1 MPETPDEAA
10 RTRSTSPGISGVRLL
25 AWVVFFALALA
36 LWTTYDYYRTG
47 FFETRYYAVAFAVL
61 VGLALFTLFI
71 AFRRPAEA
79 AGTISTPAS
88 GQAQESPAARTSSY
102 AVEEPSRP
110 TEMVRRIHTHP
121 TSRGAVVR
129 MEYELGGMKATD
141 YRIESGQQR
150 WDLDVLESKLDNIY
164 LPVTR
169 TPDASDGA
177 EAAQTLRT
185 LGGEREAIE

>member
-1 MPETPDEAA
+1 MAESADQAA
-10 RTRSTSPGISGVRLL
+10 RSRTTSPGVSGVRLL

-47 FFETRYYAVAFAVL
+47 FFDTQYYAAAFAVL
-61 VGLALFTLFI
+61 VGLAIFTLFI
-71 AFRRPAEA
+71 ALRKPTETALRA
-79 AGTISTPAS
+79 ATPAS
-88 GQAQESPAARTSSY
+88 GQAQESPAGQASSF
-102 AVEEPSRP
+102 AAEEPSRP
-110 TEMVRRIHTHP
+110 TEMVRRIDTHP

-141 YRIESGQQR
+141 YRIESGEQR
-150 WDLDVLESKLDNIY
+150 WDLDVLESKLDDIY

-177 EAAQTLRT
+177 EAPPTMRT
-185 LGGEREAIE
+185 PGWERGAIE